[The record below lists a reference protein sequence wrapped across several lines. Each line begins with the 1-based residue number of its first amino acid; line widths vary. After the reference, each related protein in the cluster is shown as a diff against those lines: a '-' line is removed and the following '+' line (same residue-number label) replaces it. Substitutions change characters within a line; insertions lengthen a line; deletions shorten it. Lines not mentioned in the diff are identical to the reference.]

1 MKEPKTTQHPEDVL
15 FRHVK
20 TVHNLGSVVDAM
32 QEYSDQQNAEL
43 RERLQWTSIKDKL
56 PEEKPFESYKVLT
69 YGNWDD
75 ECILLYQ
82 YKSFYDPDM
91 RDDNGDPKDVTE
103 HVTHWMYLPE
113 SPI

>member
-43 RERLQWTSIKDKL
+43 RERVKEL
-56 PEEKPFESYKVLT
+56 EESKAQDLSFLIEIRGRFK
-69 YGNWDD
+69 
-75 ECILLYQ
+75 
-82 YKSFYDPDM
+82 KSHL
-91 RDDNGDPKDVTE
+91 DVVQRE
-103 HVTHWMYLPE
+103 YVEQMLSDWIAELE
-113 SPI
+113 AK